1 MATNTGSNGGKNNTG
16 EIRAGANLNQG
27 SGINAALN
35 QANYRRE
42 YNEKMFS
49 DNGYLNSSIKNLEAQ
64 AKELDRILEKSKQ
77 LTQAEKNRYSKMSA
91 DMKKLAAEQNEMF
104 TKQEASS
111 KELQSTLNESSKLR
125 LKAVDEL
132 YRQYMKKEKDL
143 NDAGKKQVE
152 NKIRQFAAAS
162 REIKADVEDI
172 NEATKNFDNAKKS
185 LADGVGEFVDNLQQ
199 GLSDFSKVLN
209 LQNIAENDWIK
220 KANERYEIMNKI
232 NSQLGYSASEST
244 RTYNTLVNSFADFNK
259 NMDNLFSTED
269 LKEYIKNSDT
279 FGVHNEKLLQENL
292 RQSIIASEYLGV
304 TSETQTSM
312 YKYMRLTNNNDSIA
326 KYNKTMIAL
335 QKEGIGV
342 NTDIYNKMLQDDM
355 SMADVLSMAG
365 LTGEQIE
372 QFNQDKEDA
381 IVALQKEYSL
391 TDSQASQLSDMFKE
405 AVEKLGSPDGSGQA
419 ELFQSWG
426 VNPNNLNNAMAN
438 VDAKSFLNEIIT
450 GLNSRNNTVSS
461 NMRGNP
467 MGSMMMARQLGISDS
482 NANLARTLGTDAIK
496 NVEDTIEGIKSA
508 REKTSEDEMEQYVKN
523 NEQLSWVSKTANS
536 IQAWLEKQGASW
548 LNFETLGTVAFGLY
562 IGSTGI
568 KLASK
573 GWGLLTGALGKEG
586 LFGKMFSSGSEV
598 GQQLSL
604 FNSGKTA
611 AGSGLGKLAAGL
623 AVVGLT
629 AAAIKGI
636 ADAASK
642 TRNETYGRN
651 YDNNLKELTGTRDS
665 GNTSVASSNT
675 LKDATNSVTWFGDV
689 AGNIVESFKR
699 SGNLLFNAKGYE
711 RNRSLAEYIYNS
723 GGFGDRDATTAFA
736 MLMDY
741 GGSLDALNEALG
753 TNYSR
758 EGLQKYYWGQ
768 LLDDRGEK
776 LYSNLRLWIEQKG
789 EGGYTSNGKPI
800 TNSADVVSWLN
811 DEYLQKVDNKVLENW
826 EKNEY
831 IKGEGYHLAG
841 LNRVPKDNYRALLHK
856 DEMVLNKAEAERYR
870 AILGKRGY
878 GFGGSLNASAPDYVG
893 AHHSGY
899 TGHNGID
906 LYFSEVGTPVGSAVP
921 GKVIESRDIP
931 VDWNDGRSYHGADSN
946 GTHYSSYGKVVK
958 VRGDDGHTYIYGHLN
973 ERVVKA
979 GDQVGAGTLLGY
991 SGTTGNSSG
1000 PHLHFEV
1007 ADAGKGE
1014 AAHAK
1019 YYTPYVRSANGA
1031 AAQAGVSN
1039 TNSGDTNSDGSRRGA
1054 ILATV
1059 NSSGVRA
1066 IPSFGGGSTSS
1077 GPSSTDRIVKSVD
1090 GVSDKIIKYLDEI
1103 RQEQAD
1109 QRRLINAF
1117 SASQT
1122 SIENYR

>member
-244 RTYNTLVNSFADFNK
+244 RTYNTLVNNFADFNK
-259 NMDNLFSTED
+259 NMGNLFSTED

-292 RQSIIASEYLGV
+292 RQSVIASEYLGI

-381 IVALQKEYSL
+381 IAALQKEYNL

-419 ELFQSWG
+419 ELYQSWG

-523 NEQLSWVSKTANS
+523 NEQLSWVSKTAND
-536 IQAWLEKQGASW
+536 IQTWLEKQGASW

-562 IGSTGI
+562 IGSTGV

-573 GWGLLTGALGKEG
+573 GWGLLTKALGKEG
-586 LFGKMFSSGSEV
+586 IFGKMFNSSSNI

-604 FNSGKTA
+604 FNSGKGT
-611 AGSGLGKLAAGL
+611 AGSALGMLGTGA

-629 AAAIKGI
+629 AAVIGILSDINSKIMAKNYSNQYGENMDALKGTKFENNAAKAS
-636 ADAASK
+636 AD
-642 TRNETYGRN
+642 T
-651 YDNNLKELTGTRDS
+651 
-665 GNTSVASSNT
+665 VASSAQST
-675 LKDATNSVTWFGDV
+675 SDFFKSM
-689 AGNIVESFKR
+689 GNV
-699 SGNLLFNAKGYE
+699 G
-711 RNRSLAEYIYNS
+711 
-723 GGFGDRDATTAFA
+723 GGFGY
-736 MLMDY
+736 L
-741 GGSLDALNEALG
+741 GSMIAGSDKKSRNEALTKWMYNG
-753 TNYSR
+753 
-758 EGLQKYYWGQ
+758 GV
-768 LLDDRGEK
+768 LDKSDYVMAWAV
-776 LYSNLRLWIEQKG
+776 LMDQVNS
-789 EGGYTSNGKPI
+789 TDAV
-800 TNSADVVSWLN
+800 NSAIGTSFSTESIGQYLN
-811 DEYLQKVDNKVLENW
+811 KLDKDEENSLWSHIYSILNAGWHPYKDNNGGRIKTYEDFVDIWDGNKYENTD
-826 EKNEY
+826 
-831 IKGEGYHLAG
+831 GYHLAG
-841 LNRVPKDNYRALLHK
+841 LDRVPKDNYRALLHK

-893 AHHSGY
+893 AHHAGY
-899 TGHNGID
+899 AGHNGID

-946 GTHYSSYGKVVK
+946 GTHYSSYGRVVK

-979 GDQVGAGTLLGY
+979 GDQVDAGTLLGY

-1007 ADAGKGE
+1007 ADAGTGE

-1031 AAQAGVSN
+1031 AAQAGVLN
-1039 TNSGDTNSDGSRRGA
+1039 VNSGDTNSDGSRRGA

-1066 IPSFGGGSTSS
+1066 IPGFGGGSTSS